1 MTAESKEKFSLVE
14 GRKVKDLSAFFVLLF
29 MLISLSALS
38 YVPSLIQARTLFFVL
53 LYGLFFIFA
62 FFSCDWRSI
71 SLKWLSLAGCGL
83 SALIIN
89 FFVSVLDDVSIDRWV
104 RSFVP
109 MLFFFTVFSCLIYV
123 RLIGCERVL
132 KLLLASCFS
141 YCFFLLVL
149 NFEDFLNFI
158 GLGGRLTFY
167 LQDSVVPYP
176 YLGLILAVLLPRILL
191 PLRVFLL
198 SVFAFFVLIVGYKS
212 QIIFLLFFGLFF
224 ALFVSS
230 GFQRILYIVLLVIF
244 SSLIFLFMSDYVMQR
259 FSSIGGGGDEVR
271 MLEARYAWEVFLS
284 SPVWGGG
291 LGTEVPLSL
300 TRPDYEELQHLWDS
314 DTVSYIH
321 NFPMYLLMVGGGV
334 FFLLFFLLLQLSGFF
349 SISNLWSRNKCV
361 MAAMW
366 CAFALMFFFLTSAAF
381 KQVQSVILLS
391 FFIAVLSASRK
402 TSI

>member
-1 MTAESKEKFSLVE
+1 MTAESEGKNILVE
-14 GRKVKDLSAFFVLLF
+14 RQKVKNFSAFFLLLL

-38 YVPSLIQARTLFFVL
+38 YVPSLLQVSTLFFIF
-53 LYGLFFIFA
+53 LYGLFFVFA
-62 FFSCDWRSI
+62 VAVCDWRSI
-71 SLKWLSLAGCGL
+71 SLKWLLLVGGAL
-83 SALIIN
+83 FALIIN
-89 FFVSVLDDVSIDRWV
+89 FFVSILGDVSIGRWV

-109 MLFFFTVFSCLIYV
+109 MLFFVTVFSCSIYI

-141 YCFFLLVL
+141 YCFFLLVF
-149 NFEDFLNFI
+149 NFGAFLNFI
-158 GLGGRLTFY
+158 SLGGRLTFY

-176 YLGLILAVLLPRILL
+176 YVGLILAVLLPGVFF

-198 SVFAFFVLIVGYKS
+198 FVFAFFILVVGYKA

-224 ALFVSS
+224 ALFISR
-230 GFQRILYIVLLVIF
+230 GFKRVLYIVLLVLF
-244 SSLIFLFMSDYVMQR
+244 SLLIFFFMTDYLIQR

-271 MLEARYAWEVFLS
+271 MLEIRYAWEVFLS

-300 TRPDYEELQHLWDS
+300 TRPDYEELHHLWGS

-334 FFLLFFLLLQLSGFF
+334 FFLLFVLLLQLGGFF
-349 SISNLWSRNKCV
+349 SISNLWSRNKCLI
-361 MAAMW
+361 AAMW

-391 FFIAVLSASRK
+391 LFIAVLSASRK